1 MQVRRQPFLWY
12 LNHRVECHI
21 VPHLDRVIQRPNEAF
36 ELNAEHVGQLTDQLS
51 VRRINA
57 PPQMLVVLHDTL
69 LKETVQAL
77 LQVVTVSRLL
87 QINHVK
93 WLVLHIR
100 SLWLVQS
107 ELSFVHAAKDVF
119 DDWLLHDLLFIIL
132 DWALFL
138 PT

>member
-1 MQVRRQPFLWY
+1 M
-12 LNHRVECHI
+12 
-21 VPHLDRVIQRPNEAF
+21 IQRPNEAF

-69 LKETVQAL
+69 LKETIQAL

-93 WLVLHIR
+93 WLVLYIR
-100 SLWLVQS
+100 SLRLIQS
-107 ELSFVHAAKDVF
+107 ELSLVHAAKDVF
-119 DDWLLHDLLFIIL
+119 DD
-132 DWALFL
+132 
-138 PT
+138 